1 MLQLGSCRKA
11 IWKANSIESPTGEK
25 YVTRICAD
33 TTPDESEYRDK
44 KDSMEVL
51 IDGLRVLKFKNNARQ
66 YKCYVPSAPISTPLT
81 TMTIKAKSSRD
92 GSDEYDAYSH
102 MALRQITIYF
112 SDDGNVNIS
121 LIFCLPLPVWSA
133 SKHLTISAN

>member
-33 TTPDESEYRDK
+33 TTPDDSEYRDK

-66 YKCYVPSAPISTPLT
+66 YECYVPSAPISTPLT

-112 SDDGNVNIS
+112 SDDGNVNIYR
-121 LIFCLPLPVWSA
+121 
-133 SKHLTISAN
+133 

>member
-51 IDGLRVLKFKNNARQ
+51 IDGLRVLKFKNNNKQ
-66 YKCYVPSAPISTPLT
+66 YECYVPSAPISTPLT
-81 TMTIKAKSSRD
+81 TMTIKASSKKEE
-92 GSDEYDAYSH
+92 GAVH
-102 MALRQITIYF
+102 MALTQITIYF
-112 SDDGNVNIS
+112 SDDGNVDITDF
-121 LIFCLPLPVWSA
+121 LPGPACLVCV
-133 SKHLTISAN
+133 